1 MLFNSISFLIFLP
14 IVYGL
19 YWWIQSWENFKHTIS
34 VQNILLLIASYFFYA
49 YWNIWFLGLLIF
61 STSLDYFSGLKIE
74 SSATNQHKKIWFWL
88 SICINLGLL
97 GLFKYFNFISINL
110 SELLG
115 NFGWTYQP
123 MLLLIALPIG
133 ISFYTFH
140 GLSYVIDIY
149 HDKIKAEKNIL
160 NYSLFVC
167 FFPLLVAGPI
177 ERAQH
182 LIPQLVQRK
191 VFNRAKTINGLQQM
205 LWGFFKKIVI
215 ADNCAVFVNQ
225 IFSDYENLNSSSLF
239 IGAIF
244 FSFQIYGDF
253 SGYTDIALGAARLF
267 GIELF
272 NNFSYPYFS
281 KSINEFWKRW
291 HISLTSWF
299 RDYIYIPMGGNR
311 VNPIR
316 KIINTIVV
324 FLISGFWHG
333 ANWTYI
339 SWGFLNSIFILPK
352 TLSQKTQSI
361 DSNKIANKVI
371 GAIKMLF
378 TFLTVSILWV
388 FFRSKTVYDA
398 SKYLQNL
405 VFKWNSILPDFNGR
419 KSALVLSI
427 IIFVFMIFE
436 WIGKS
441 HNCPLVF
448 TNTFKNKWLKWGFYY
463 AIIFSILYFYRGND
477 QFIYFQ
483 F

>member
-19 YWWIQSWENFKHTIS
+19 YWWIQSWGNFKHTIS

-182 LIPQLVQRK
+182 LIPQLVKRK

-253 SGYTDIALGAARLF
+253 SGYTYIALGAARLF

-316 KIINTIVV
+316 KIINTIFV

-371 GAIKMLF
+371 GAIKMLL

-398 SKYLQNL
+398 LKYLQNL
-405 VFKWNSILPDFNGR
+405 VYKWNSILPDFNGR

>member
-19 YWWIQSWENFKHTIS
+19 YWWIQSWGNFKHTIS

-182 LIPQLVQRK
+182 LIPQLVKRK

-316 KIINTIVV
+316 KIINTIFV

-371 GAIKMLF
+371 GAIKMLL

-419 KSALVLSI
+419 KNALVLSF

-441 HNCPLVF
+441 HNCPFVF
-448 TNTFKNKWLKWGFYY
+448 TNSFKNKWLKWGFYY

>member
-182 LIPQLVQRK
+182 LIPQLVKRK

-316 KIINTIVV
+316 KIINTIFV

-371 GAIKMLF
+371 GAIKMLL

-388 FFRSKTVYDA
+388 FFRSKAVYDA

>member
-19 YWWIQSWENFKHTIS
+19 YWWIQSWENFKHTIT

-74 SSATNQHKKIWFWL
+74 SSATKQHKKIWFWL

-123 MLLLIALPIG
+123 ILLFIALPIG

-239 IGAIF
+239 IGAVF

-311 VNPIR
+311 VKPIR

-371 GAIKMLF
+371 GAIKMLI

-405 VFKWNSILPDFNGR
+405 VYKWNSILPDFNGR
-419 KSALVLSI
+419 KSALVLSV

-436 WIGKS
+436 WIGKN

-448 TNTFKNKWLKWGFYY
+448 TNSFKNKWLKWGFYY

>member
-49 YWNIWFLGLLIF
+49 YWNIWFLALLIF
-61 STSLDYFSGLKIE
+61 STSIDYFSGLKIE
-74 SSATNQHKKIWFWL
+74 NSANQSKKIWFWL

-97 GLFKYFNFISINL
+97 GFFKYFNFISTNIN
-110 SELLG
+110 ELFG

-123 MLLLIALPIG
+123 MLLLITLPIG

-149 HDKIKAEKNIL
+149 NNKIKAEKNVL

-182 LIPQLVQRK
+182 LIPQLVRRK
-191 VFNRAKTINGLQQM
+191 VFNRAQTINGLQQM

-361 DSNKIANKVI
+361 DSNKMAGKVV
-371 GAIKMLF
+371 GAIQMLL

-398 SKYLQNL
+398 LKYLQNL
-405 VFKWNSILPDFNGR
+405 AYKWNSILPDFNGR

-427 IIFVFMIFE
+427 IIFTFMIFE

-448 TNTFKNKWLKWGFYY
+448 TNSFKNKWLKWGFYY

>member
-316 KIINTIVV
+316 KIINTIFV

-419 KSALVLSI
+419 KNALVLSF

-448 TNTFKNKWLKWGFYY
+448 TNSFKNKWLKWGFYY

>member
-182 LIPQLVQRK
+182 LIPQLVKRK

-316 KIINTIVV
+316 KIINTIFV

>member
-182 LIPQLVQRK
+182 LIPQLVKRK

-316 KIINTIVV
+316 KIINTIFV

-441 HNCPLVF
+441 YNCPLVF
-448 TNTFKNKWLKWGFYY
+448 TNSFKKKWLKWGFYY

>member
-316 KIINTIVV
+316 KIINTIFV

-405 VFKWNSILPDFNGR
+405 VYKWNSILPDFNGR
-419 KSALVLSI
+419 KSALVLSV

-448 TNTFKNKWLKWGFYY
+448 TNSFKNKWLKWGFYY

>member
-19 YWWIQSWENFKHTIS
+19 YWWIQSWGNFKHTIS

-182 LIPQLVQRK
+182 LIPQLVKRK

-316 KIINTIVV
+316 KIINTIFV

-419 KSALVLSI
+419 KNALVLSF

-448 TNTFKNKWLKWGFYY
+448 TNSFKNKWLKWGFYY

>member
-74 SSATNQHKKIWFWL
+74 NSATNQHKKIWFWL

-110 SELLG
+110 NELLG

-371 GAIKMLF
+371 GAIKMLL

-419 KSALVLSI
+419 KNALVLSF

-448 TNTFKNKWLKWGFYY
+448 TNSFKNKWLKWGFYY

>member
-110 SELLG
+110 NELLG

-371 GAIKMLF
+371 GAIKMLL

-419 KSALVLSI
+419 KNALVLSF

-448 TNTFKNKWLKWGFYY
+448 TNSFKNKWLKWGFYY

>member
-19 YWWIQSWENFKHTIS
+19 YWWIQSWENFKHTLS

-49 YWNIWFLGLLIF
+49 FWNIWFLGLLIF

-74 SSATNQHKKIWFWL
+74 DSAKQNKKIWFWL

-97 GLFKYFNFISINL
+97 GLFKYFNFFSISL
-110 SELLG
+110 SELLR

-123 MLLLIALPIG
+123 MLLIIALPIG

-140 GLSYVIDIY
+140 GLSYIIDIY
-149 HDKIKAEKNIL
+149 NDKIKAEKSIL

-215 ADNCAVFVNQ
+215 ADNCAVYVNQ
-225 IFSDYENLNSSSLF
+225 IFSNYENLNSSSLF

-253 SGYTDIALGAARLF
+253 SGYTDIALGTARLF

-281 KSINEFWKRW
+281 KNIDEFWKRW

-299 RDYIYIPMGGNR
+299 RDYIYIPLGGNR
-311 VNPIR
+311 VKPLR
-316 KIINTIVV
+316 KIINTIIV

-333 ANWTYI
+333 ANWTYVA
-339 SWGFLNSIFILPK
+339 WGFLNSIFILPNTWSK
-352 TLSQKTQSI
+352 KKQSNVTNI
-361 DSNKIANKVI
+361 LAHQLYSVI
-371 GAIKMLF
+371 QIII

-388 FFRSKTVYDA
+388 FFRSKSVYDA
-398 SKYLQNL
+398 IKYLNN
-405 VFKWNSILPDFNGR
+405 FIIKWNSIMPDFSGR
-419 KSALVLSI
+419 KNALMITI
-427 IIFVFMIFE
+427 IILVFMIVE
-436 WIGKS
+436 WFGKNF
-441 HNCPLVF
+441 NCPLVII
-448 TNTFKNKWLKWGFYY
+448 NSIRSKWLKWGFYY
-463 AIIFSILYFYRGND
+463 IIIFSILYFYRGND

>member
-19 YWWIQSWENFKHTIS
+19 FWWIQSWENFKHTIS

-182 LIPQLVQRK
+182 LIPQLVHRK

-239 IGAIF
+239 IGAVF

-371 GAIKMLF
+371 GVIKMLL

-398 SKYLQNL
+398 LKYLQNL
-405 VFKWNSILPDFNGR
+405 VYKWDSILPDFNGR

-448 TNTFKNKWLKWGFYY
+448 TNSFKNKWLKWGFYY

>member
-182 LIPQLVQRK
+182 LIPQLVKRK

-316 KIINTIVV
+316 KIINTIFV

-419 KSALVLSI
+419 KNALVLSF

-448 TNTFKNKWLKWGFYY
+448 TNSFKNKWLKWGFYY

>member
-316 KIINTIVV
+316 KIINTIFV

>member
-316 KIINTIVV
+316 KIINTIFV

-448 TNTFKNKWLKWGFYY
+448 TNSFKNKWLKWGFYY

>member
-19 YWWIQSWENFKHTIS
+19 YWWIQSWENFKHTVSI
-34 VQNILLLIASYFFYA
+34 QNILLLVASYFFYA
-49 YWNIWFLGLLIF
+49 FWNIWFLVLLVF

-74 SSATNQHKKIWFWL
+74 NSTSDQTRKNWFWL
-88 SICINLGLL
+88 SICINLSLL
-97 GLFKYFNFISINL
+97 GFFKYFNFFSINF

-115 NFGWTYQP
+115 RLGWIYNP
-123 MLLLIALPIG
+123 MILLVTLPIG

-140 GLSYVIDIY
+140 GLSYVIDI
-149 HDKIKAEKNIL
+149 HNNKIKAEKNIL

-182 LIPQLVQRK
+182 LIPQLERK
-191 VFNRAKTINGLQQM
+191 KIFNRAQTIHGLQQM

-281 KSINEFWKRW
+281 KSVNEFWKRW

-311 VNPIR
+311 VKPIK
-316 KIINTIVV
+316 KIINTVVV
-324 FLISGFWHG
+324 FLISGLWHG

-339 SWGFLNSIFILPK
+339 TWGFLHSIFVLPK
-352 TLSQKTQSI
+352 SF
-361 DSNKIANKVI
+361 SNSNDLIPKNRII
-371 GAIKMLF
+371 LKMINGFHILK
-378 TFLTVSILWV
+378 TFLIVSVLWV
-388 FFRSKTVYDA
+388 FFRSKSVFDA
-398 SKYLQNL
+398 YKYLKNFA
-405 VFKWNSILPDFNGR
+405 FKWNGILPDFSGQKN
-419 KSALVLSI
+419 ALI
-427 IIFVFMIFE
+427 ISNIILIFIE
-436 WIGKS
+436 
-441 HNCPLVF
+441 N
-448 TNTFKNKWLKWGFYY
+448 N
-463 AIIFSILYFYRGND
+463 
-477 QFIYFQ
+477 
-483 F
+483 

>member
-34 VQNILLLIASYFFYA
+34 VQNILLLIASFFFYA

-405 VFKWNSILPDFNGR
+405 VYKWNSILPDFNGR
-419 KSALVLSI
+419 KNALVLSI

-448 TNTFKNKWLKWGFYY
+448 TNSFKNKWLKWGFYY

>member
-1 MLFNSISFLIFLP
+1 
-14 IVYGL
+14 
-19 YWWIQSWENFKHTIS
+19 
-34 VQNILLLIASYFFYA
+34 
-49 YWNIWFLGLLIF
+49 
-61 STSLDYFSGLKIE
+61 
-74 SSATNQHKKIWFWL
+74 
-88 SICINLGLL
+88 
-97 GLFKYFNFISINL
+97 
-110 SELLG
+110 
-115 NFGWTYQP
+115 
-123 MLLLIALPIG
+123 
-133 ISFYTFH
+133 
-140 GLSYVIDIY
+140 
-149 HDKIKAEKNIL
+149 
-160 NYSLFVC
+160 
-167 FFPLLVAGPI
+167 
-177 ERAQH
+177 
-182 LIPQLVQRK
+182 
-191 VFNRAKTINGLQQM
+191 
-205 LWGFFKKIVI
+205 VI

-239 IGAIF
+239 IGAVF

-311 VNPIR
+311 VKPIR

-371 GAIKMLF
+371 GAIKMLL

-419 KSALVLSI
+419 KNALVLSF

-448 TNTFKNKWLKWGFYY
+448 TNSFKNKWLKWGFYY

>member
-49 YWNIWFLGLLIF
+49 YWNIWFLALLIF
-61 STSLDYFSGLKIE
+61 STSIDYFSGLKIE
-74 SSATNQHKKIWFWL
+74 NSANQSKKIWFWL

-97 GLFKYFNFISINL
+97 GFFKYFNFISTNIN
-110 SELLG
+110 ELFG

-123 MLLLIALPIG
+123 MLLLITLPIG

-149 HDKIKAEKNIL
+149 NNKIKAEKNIL

-182 LIPQLVQRK
+182 LIPQLVRRK
-191 VFNRAKTINGLQQM
+191 VFNRAQTINGLQQM

-352 TLSQKTQSI
+352 TLSQKKQSI
-361 DSNKIANKVI
+361 DSNKMAGKVV
-371 GAIKMLF
+371 GAIQMLL

-398 SKYLQNL
+398 LKYLQNL
-405 VFKWNSILPDFNGR
+405 TYKWNSILPDFNGR

-448 TNTFKNKWLKWGFYY
+448 TNSFKNKWLKWGFYY

>member
-19 YWWIQSWENFKHTIS
+19 YWWIQSWGNFKHTIS

-182 LIPQLVQRK
+182 LIPQLVKRK

-316 KIINTIVV
+316 KIINTIFV

>member
-19 YWWIQSWENFKHTIS
+19 YWWIQSWGNFKHTIS

-182 LIPQLVQRK
+182 LIPQLVKRK

-371 GAIKMLF
+371 GAIKMLL

-419 KSALVLSI
+419 KNALVLSF

-448 TNTFKNKWLKWGFYY
+448 TNSFKNKWLKWGFYY

>member
-182 LIPQLVQRK
+182 LIPQLVKRK

-316 KIINTIVV
+316 KIINTIFV

-361 DSNKIANKVI
+361 DSNKIANKII

-448 TNTFKNKWLKWGFYY
+448 TNSFKKKWLKWGFYY

>member
-1 MLFNSISFLIFLP
+1 MLFNSIPFLIFLP

-19 YWWIQSWENFKHTIS
+19 YWWIQSWQNFKHINS
-34 VQNILLLIASYFFYA
+34 AQNILLLIASYFFYA

-74 SSATNQHKKIWFWL
+74 KSGKNQNRKLWFWL
-88 SICINLGLL
+88 SVCLNLGLL
-97 GLFKYFNFISINL
+97 GLFKYYNFLAANL
-110 SELLG
+110 GELFG
-115 NFGWTYQP
+115 NFGWNYQP
-123 MLLLIALPIG
+123 SLLLLALPVG

-149 HDKIKAEKNIL
+149 NNKIKAERNIL

-182 LIPQLVQRK
+182 LILQLKERK

-253 SGYTDIALGAARLF
+253 SGYTDIALGTARLF

-333 ANWTYI
+333 ANWTYVT
-339 SWGFLNSIFILPK
+339 WGFLNSIFILPNTWSK
-352 TLSQKTQSI
+352 KNQSQVTHKLAHQAYS
-361 DSNKIANKVI
+361 
-371 GAIKMLF
+371 AIQILL
-378 TFLTVSILWV
+378 TFLTVSMLWV
-388 FFRSKTVYDA
+388 FFRSKSVFDA
-398 SKYLQNL
+398 IKYLKNFA
-405 VFKWNSILPDFNGR
+405 VKWNSILPDFSGR
-419 KSALVLSI
+419 KNAMIISI
-427 IIFVFMIFE
+427 IILLFMLFE
-436 WIGKS
+436 WVGKNY
-441 HNCPLVF
+441 NCPLVI
-448 TNTFKNKWLKWGFYY
+448 THSIKSKWLKWGFYY
-463 AIIFSILYFYRGND
+463 ILIFSILYFYRGND

>member
-49 YWNIWFLGLLIF
+49 YWNIWFLALLIF
-61 STSLDYFSGLKIE
+61 STSIDYFSGLKIE
-74 SSATNQHKKIWFWL
+74 NSANQSKKIWFWL

-97 GLFKYFNFISINL
+97 GFFKYFNFISTNIN
-110 SELLG
+110 ELFG

-123 MLLLIALPIG
+123 MLLLITLPIG

-149 HDKIKAEKNIL
+149 NNKIKAEKNIL

-182 LIPQLVQRK
+182 LIPQLVRRK
-191 VFNRAKTINGLQQM
+191 VFNRAQTINGLQQM

-352 TLSQKTQSI
+352 TLSQKKQSI
-361 DSNKIANKVI
+361 DSNKMAGKVV
-371 GAIKMLF
+371 GAIQMLL

-398 SKYLQNL
+398 LKYLQNL
-405 VFKWNSILPDFNGR
+405 AYKWNSILPDFNGR

-448 TNTFKNKWLKWGFYY
+448 TNSFKNKWLKWGFYY

>member
-182 LIPQLVQRK
+182 LIPQLVKRK

-253 SGYTDIALGAARLF
+253 PDI
-267 GIELF
+267 
-272 NNFSYPYFS
+272 
-281 KSINEFWKRW
+281 
-291 HISLTSWF
+291 LT
-299 RDYIYIPMGGNR
+299 
-311 VNPIR
+311 
-316 KIINTIVV
+316 
-324 FLISGFWHG
+324 L
-333 ANWTYI
+333 
-339 SWGFLNSIFILPK
+339 L
-352 TLSQKTQSI
+352 
-361 DSNKIANKVI
+361 
-371 GAIKMLF
+371 
-378 TFLTVSILWV
+378 
-388 FFRSKTVYDA
+388 
-398 SKYLQNL
+398 
-405 VFKWNSILPDFNGR
+405 
-419 KSALVLSI
+419 
-427 IIFVFMIFE
+427 
-436 WIGKS
+436 
-441 HNCPLVF
+441 
-448 TNTFKNKWLKWGFYY
+448 
-463 AIIFSILYFYRGND
+463 
-477 QFIYFQ
+477 
-483 F
+483 

>member
-1 MLFNSISFLIFLP
+1 
-14 IVYGL
+14 
-19 YWWIQSWENFKHTIS
+19 
-34 VQNILLLIASYFFYA
+34 
-49 YWNIWFLGLLIF
+49 
-61 STSLDYFSGLKIE
+61 
-74 SSATNQHKKIWFWL
+74 
-88 SICINLGLL
+88 
-97 GLFKYFNFISINL
+97 
-110 SELLG
+110 LLG

-123 MLLLIALPIG
+123 LLLLIALPIG

-324 FLISGFWHG
+324 FLVSGFWHG

-352 TLSQKTQSI
+352 TLSQKKQSI
-361 DSNKIANKVI
+361 DSNKMAGKVV
-371 GAIKMLF
+371 GAIQMLL

-398 SKYLQNL
+398 LKYLQNL
-405 VFKWNSILPDFNGR
+405 VYKWDSILPDFNGR

-441 HNCPLVF
+441 YNCPLVF
-448 TNTFKNKWLKWGFYY
+448 MNSFKNKWLKWGFYY

>member
-19 YWWIQSWENFKHTIS
+19 YWWIQSWENFKQTIS

-110 SELLG
+110 SELFE

-191 VFNRAKTINGLQQM
+191 VFSRAKTINGLQQM

-311 VNPIR
+311 VNLIR

-352 TLSQKTQSI
+352 TLSQKTLSI

-371 GAIKMLF
+371 GAIKMLL

-419 KSALVLSI
+419 KNALVLSF

-448 TNTFKNKWLKWGFYY
+448 TNSFKNKWLKWGFYY
-463 AIIFSILYFYRGND
+463 AIIFCILYFYRGND

>member
-371 GAIKMLF
+371 GAIKMLL

-448 TNTFKNKWLKWGFYY
+448 TNSFKNKWLKWGFYY

>member
-182 LIPQLVQRK
+182 LIPQLVKRK

-316 KIINTIVV
+316 KIINTIFV

-448 TNTFKNKWLKWGFYY
+448 TNSFKNKWLKWGFYY

>member
-182 LIPQLVQRK
+182 LIPQLVKRK

-371 GAIKMLF
+371 GAIKMLL

-419 KSALVLSI
+419 KNALVLSF

-448 TNTFKNKWLKWGFYY
+448 TNSFKNKWLKWGFYY

>member
-182 LIPQLVQRK
+182 LIPQLVKRK

-316 KIINTIVV
+316 KIINTIFV

-419 KSALVLSI
+419 KNALVLSS

-448 TNTFKNKWLKWGFYY
+448 TNSFKNKWLKWGFYY

>member
-49 YWNIWFLGLLIF
+49 YWNIWFLALLIF
-61 STSLDYFSGLKIE
+61 STSIDYFSGLKIE
-74 SSATNQHKKIWFWL
+74 NSANQSKKIWFWL

-97 GLFKYFNFISINL
+97 GFFKYFNFISTNIN
-110 SELLG
+110 ELFG

-123 MLLLIALPIG
+123 MLLLITLPIG

-149 HDKIKAEKNIL
+149 NNKIKAEKNIL

-182 LIPQLVQRK
+182 LIPQLVRRK
-191 VFNRAKTINGLQQM
+191 VFNRAQTINGLQQM

-316 KIINTIVV
+316 KIINTIFV

-352 TLSQKTQSI
+352 TLSQKKQSI
-361 DSNKIANKVI
+361 DSNKMAGKVV
-371 GAIKMLF
+371 GAIQMLL

-398 SKYLQNL
+398 LKYLQNL
-405 VFKWNSILPDFNGR
+405 AYKWNSILPDFNGR

-427 IIFVFMIFE
+427 IIFAFMIFE

-448 TNTFKNKWLKWGFYY
+448 TNSFKNKWLKWGFYY

>member
-182 LIPQLVQRK
+182 LIPQLVKRK

-316 KIINTIVV
+316 KIINTIFV

-361 DSNKIANKVI
+361 DTNKIANKVI
-371 GAIKMLF
+371 GVIKMLL

-398 SKYLQNL
+398 LKYLQNL
-405 VFKWNSILPDFNGR
+405 VYKWNSILPDFNGR

>member
-1 MLFNSISFLIFLP
+1 MLFNSIPFLIFLP

-19 YWWIQSWENFKHTIS
+19 YWWIQSWKNFNHIIS
-34 VQNILLLIASYFFYA
+34 TQNILLLIASYFFYA

-74 SSATNQHKKIWFWL
+74 NSATNPNRKIWFWI

-97 GLFKYFNFISINL
+97 GLFKYYNFISVNL
-110 SELLG
+110 SELFG
-115 NFGWTYQP
+115 NFGWNYHPT
-123 MLLLIALPIG
+123 LLLLALPVG

-149 HDKIKAEKNIL
+149 NHKIKAEKNIL

-182 LIPQLVQRK
+182 LIPQLKERK
-191 VFNRAKTINGLQQM
+191 VFDRAKTINGLQQM

-239 IGAIF
+239 FGAIF

-253 SGYTDIALGAARLF
+253 SGYTDIALGTARLF

-311 VNPIR
+311 VSPIK

-333 ANWTYI
+333 ANWTYVI
-339 SWGFLNSIFILPK
+339 WGFLNSIFILPN
-352 TLSQKTQSI
+352 TWSQKKQSI
-361 DSNKIANKVI
+361 VTHKLASKIYSAGQI
-371 GAIKMLF
+371 LI
-378 TFLTVSILWV
+378 TFLTVSVLWV
-388 FFRSKTVYDA
+388 FFRSKSVYDA
-398 SKYLQNL
+398 IKYIKN
-405 VFKWNSILPDFNGR
+405 FASKWNSIMPDFNGR
-419 KSALVLSI
+419 KNAFIISAI
-427 IIFVFMIFE
+427 ILFFILIE
-436 WIGKS
+436 WSGKNY
-441 HNCPLVF
+441 NCPLVI
-448 TNTFKNKWLKWGFYY
+448 TNSLKSKWLKWGFYY
-463 AIIFSILYFYRGND
+463 IIIFSILYFYRGND

>member
-110 SELLG
+110 NELLG

-419 KSALVLSI
+419 KNALVLSF

-448 TNTFKNKWLKWGFYY
+448 TNSFKNKWLKWGFYY